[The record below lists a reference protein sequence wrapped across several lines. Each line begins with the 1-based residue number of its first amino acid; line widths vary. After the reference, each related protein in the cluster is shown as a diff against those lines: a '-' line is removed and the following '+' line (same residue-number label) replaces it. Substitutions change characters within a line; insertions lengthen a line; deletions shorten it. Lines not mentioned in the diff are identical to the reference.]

1 MIVIVDYG
9 IGNLGSISNMLKRIG
24 VLSCTCSD
32 PHDIALADKLIFPGV
47 GSFDNGMKNIKER
60 GLLPILNERVLDK
73 RVPILG
79 ICLGMQLMTR
89 KSEEGNQSG
98 LGWIDAE
105 TVKFSFNDSLGLKIP
120 HMGWNS
126 VKSIPGSALFNGI
139 EADNRFYF
147 VHSYHVVCDHPGNI
161 LGRTEYGFSFTSA
174 VIKDNIY
181 GVQFHP
187 EKSHKYG
194 MRLLQNYCF
203 R

>member
-1 MIVIVDYG
+1 
-9 IGNLGSISNMLKRIG
+9 
-24 VLSCTCSD
+24 
-32 PHDIALADKLIFPGV
+32 
-47 GSFDNGMKNIKER
+47 
-60 GLLPILNERVLDK
+60 
-73 RVPILG
+73 
-79 ICLGMQLMTR
+79 MQLMTR

-203 R
+203 S